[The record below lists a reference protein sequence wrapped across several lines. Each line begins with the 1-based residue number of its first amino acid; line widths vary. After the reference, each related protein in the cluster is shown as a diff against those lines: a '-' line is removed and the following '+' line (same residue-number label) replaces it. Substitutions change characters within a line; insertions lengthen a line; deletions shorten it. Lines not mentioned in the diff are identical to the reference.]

1 MEQREL
7 GVDFDYSVF
16 SGLYAHKHETW
27 VLFNVVSSCVF
38 SFPTTEFKL
47 IDYS

>member
-7 GVDFDYSVF
+7 GVDFDY

-38 SFPTTEFKL
+38 SFPMTEFKL